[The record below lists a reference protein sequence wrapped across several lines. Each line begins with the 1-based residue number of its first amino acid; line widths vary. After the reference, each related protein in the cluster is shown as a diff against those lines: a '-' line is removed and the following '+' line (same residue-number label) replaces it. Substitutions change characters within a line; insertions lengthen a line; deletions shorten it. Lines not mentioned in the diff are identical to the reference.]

1 MKMRSRALSGFTLAE
16 MIIAMAGTTV
26 IVGALLFS
34 SVELQK
40 SLHAS
45 ESYASNQSDQRRL
58 LDCLSRDMRRSI
70 GVATT
75 TTLNGSTGARLA
87 NATVRIEDDTALLL
101 TLPGY
106 YQSNAPA
113 DANYDQPL
121 SVVTTNNY
129 VDYGSGTEHAPGV
142 PVIFRKEY
150 IVDEGCMCFVRIES
164 DSQSIVVKHAEN
176 FHLTVTMA
184 ADGYSGTVQVTYL
197 SPRLGSKTLITMR
210 DEILLRNIRL
220 D

>member
-1 MKMRSRALSGFTLAE
+1 MRRSAKQNAFTLAE
-16 MIIAMAGTTV
+16 LLIGMVGSSMV
-26 IVGALLFS
+26 IGALLFS

-75 TTLNGSTGARLA
+75 TKVNGSDGTPLLQSS
-87 NATVRIEDDTALLL
+87 ATIEGDTSLVL

-106 YQSNAPA
+106 YQSNTPT

-121 SVVTTNNY
+121 AVVPAQNY
-129 VDYGSGTEHAPGV
+129 VDYGTGTEHAPGV
-142 PVIFRKEY
+142 PVVFRKEY
-150 IVDEGCMCFVRIES
+150 VEDQGCVCFVRIEG
-164 DSQSIVVKHAEN
+164 DAQTILVKNAEN

-184 ADGYSGTVQVTYL
+184 ADGRSGLVEVTFV
-197 SPRLGSKTLITMR
+197 SPRHNSENLIAMR
-210 DEILLRNIRL
+210 DEVLLRNIRL

>member
-1 MKMRSRALSGFTLAE
+1 MKRNLVPHAFTLAE
-16 MIIAMAGTTV
+16 LMIGMAASTI

-34 SVELQK
+34 SIELQK

-45 ESYASNQSDQRRL
+45 ESYASNQADQRRL

-70 GVATT
+70 GVATAT
-75 TTLNGSTGARLA
+75 TVNGTGSVRLA
-87 NATVRIEDDTALLL
+87 GAAATIEDNTSLVL

-106 YQSNAPA
+106 YQSNTPA
-113 DANYDQPL
+113 DANFDQPL
-121 SVVTTNNY
+121 SVVTANNY
-129 VDYGSGTEHAPGV
+129 VDYGSGSEHAPGV

-150 IVDEGCMCFVRIES
+150 VVDQGCVCFVRIEG
-164 DSQSIVVKHAEN
+164 DAQTILVTHADN

-184 ADGYSGTVQVTYL
+184 ADGRSGTVNVTFV
-197 SPRLGSKTLITMR
+197 SPRHASTTLIAMR

>member
-1 MKMRSRALSGFTLAE
+1 MMRRRAISGFTLAE
-16 MIIAMAGTTV
+16 MIIAMGGTTV

-34 SVELQK
+34 SVELQR

-45 ESYASNQSDQRRL
+45 ESYASHQSDQRRL

-75 TTLNGSTGARLA
+75 TTLNGSTGTRLA
-87 NATVRIEDDTALLL
+87 NATATIEDNTALLL

-106 YQSNAPA
+106 YQSNTPT
-113 DANYDQPL
+113 DTNFDQPL
-121 SVVTTNNY
+121 SVVTANNY

-142 PVIFRKEY
+142 PVVFRKEY
-150 IVDEGCMCFVRIES
+150 IVDEGCVCFVRIEG

-176 FHLTVTMA
+176 FHLTVTMS
-184 ADGYSGTVQVTYL
+184 ADGCSGTVQVTYL
-197 SPRLGSKTLITMR
+197 SPRAGSKTLITMR

>member
-1 MKMRSRALSGFTLAE
+1 MKKCTALWAFTLAE
-16 MIIAMAGTTV
+16 MLIGMVGSSVV
-26 IVGALLFS
+26 IGALLFS

-45 ESYASNQSDQRRL
+45 ESYAANQSDQRRL

-75 TTLNGSTGARLA
+75 TTVNGSGSVTLAGASA
-87 NATVRIEDDTALLL
+87 KIEGATSLVL

-106 YQSNAPA
+106 YQSNTST
-113 DANYDQPL
+113 DAGYDQPL
-121 SVVTTNNY
+121 NVIAADNY
-129 VDYGSGTEHAPGV
+129 VDYGRDSKHADGV

-150 IVDEGCMCFVRIES
+150 VEDQGCVCFVRLEG
-164 DSQSIVVKHAEN
+164 DSQTVLVKNAEN
-176 FHLTVTMA
+176 FHLNLTMT
-184 ADGYSGTVQVTYL
+184 ADGRAGTVEVTFV
-197 SPRLGSKTLITMR
+197 SPRHGSELNIAMR
-210 DEILLRNIRL
+210 DQILLRNIRL

>member
-1 MKMRSRALSGFTLAE
+1 MMRSRATFGFTLAE
-16 MIIAMAGTTV
+16 MIIAMAGTSV

-75 TTLNGSTGARLA
+75 TTLNGSVGTRLE
-87 NATVRIEDDTALLL
+87 NATATIEDSTALLL

-106 YQSNAPA
+106 YQSNTPT
-113 DANYDQPL
+113 DTNYDQPL

-129 VDYGSGTEHAPGV
+129 VDYGSGTQHAPGV
-142 PVIFRKEY
+142 PVVFRKEY
-150 IVDEGCMCFVRIES
+150 IVDEGCVCFVRIEG
-164 DSQSIVVKHAEN
+164 DSQSIIVKHAEN
-176 FHLTVTMA
+176 FHLAVTMS
-184 ADGYSGTVQVTYL
+184 ADGCSGTVQVTYL
-197 SPRLGSKTLITMR
+197 SPRFGSKTLITMR

>member
-1 MKMRSRALSGFTLAE
+1 MMRRGAVTGFTLAE
-16 MIIAMAGTTV
+16 MIIAMAGTTI

-34 SVELQK
+34 SVELQR
-40 SLHAS
+40 SLHTS

-75 TTLNGSTGARLA
+75 ATLNGSDSARLA
-87 NATVRIEDDTALLL
+87 NATATIEGDTALLL

-106 YQSNAPA
+106 YQSNTPT
-113 DANYDQPL
+113 DAHYDQPL
-121 SVVTTNNY
+121 SVVTANNY
-129 VDYGSGTEHAPGV
+129 VDYGSGTQHASGV
-142 PVIFRKEY
+142 PVLFRKQY
-150 IVDEGCMCFVRIES
+150 IVDEGCVCFVRVEG
-164 DSQSIVVKHAEN
+164 DSLSILVKHAEN
-176 FHLTVTMA
+176 FHLTVTMS
-184 ADGYSGTVQVTYL
+184 ADGCSGTAQVTYL
-197 SPRLGSKTLITMR
+197 SPRFGSQTVITMR

>member
-1 MKMRSRALSGFTLAE
+1 MKQNLGQHAFTLAE
-16 MIIAMAGTTV
+16 LMIGMAAST
-26 IVGALLFS
+26 IIIGALMFS
-34 SVELQK
+34 TIELQK

-75 TTLNGSTGARLA
+75 TTVNGSSGVRLA
-87 NATVRIEDDTALLL
+87 GATAKIEDNTSLVIA
-101 TLPGY
+101 LPGY
-106 YQSNAPA
+106 YQSNTP
-113 DANYDQPL
+113 DNANYDQAL
-121 SVVTTNNY
+121 TVVAADNY
-129 VDYGSGTEHAPGV
+129 VDYGSGTNHAPAV

-150 IVDEGCMCFVRIES
+150 VESQGCVCFVRIEG
-164 DSQSIVVKHAEN
+164 DARTILVTKADN

-184 ADGYSGTVQVTYL
+184 SDGRSGMVNVTFV
-197 SPRLGSKTLITMR
+197 SPRHDSTTLIAMR